1 MNRIW
6 LLATIGGCTV
16 LLIAGAFALLQTII
30 HEKHRTTRVQ
40 LARGQA
46 PLPAEAQQEVVK
58 NVWERVLAAFGRSI
72 LRIGILSART
82 RAELEL
88 TLASSGLRG
97 RTGLEVFIGSKIGM
111 LVSVPLLGMLLQR
124 EIHLPSILYIPMIRN
139 VLFLVLAVVGLLL
152 PDIVVRW
159 QRKKYIQRVKL
170 GLPDALDL
178 LMICSQAGLGLKAAI
193 VRVANE
199 MQIGAPA
206 IGLELAQTATELE
219 IMDSRKALQ
228 NMGFYNRCSTAR
240 R

>member
-178 LMICSQAGLGLKAAI
+178 LKCRSGLRPLDWNWHRPPPSWRSWTAG
-193 VRVANE
+193 RHCRTWDR
-199 MQIGAPA
+199 APA
-206 IGLELAQTATELE
+206 
-219 IMDSRKALQ
+219 SRDWFGWRAL
-228 NMGFYNRCSTAR
+228 FYNRCSTAR